1 MDVSLLIARIGLA
14 AIFVLAAVAKLAD
27 RRGMRATLVAFGLPP
42 ALAAPGAITLPVV
55 ELTIAVLLLPTLTA
69 RWGAL
74 AAAATLVV
82 FSAAIARSLARGEQP
97 DCSCFG
103 QLHSAPVGPAALFR
117 NLALAGV
124 AVAVAAAGPGR
135 SLSIALAGVD
145 GLAAVAVAALVAIL
159 AVQSWFG
166 YHLFRQNGRLL
177 ERIRAL
183 EKRRGEPQHG
193 REHPGLPEST
203 QAPEFELPDIAGRRR
218 SLEQLLAGG
227 VPVAL
232 AFLDPDCGA
241 CTPLLPRLAQ
251 LRSER
256 AGELELAIVTRG
268 GQAETRARINGYE
281 FDTVLL
287 QDEHEVA
294 DAFRIQRVPSAVLV
308 APDGRFASPV
318 AVGPSAIEELLG
330 GHPTLQMHMSG
341 AAD

>member
-1 MDVSLLIARIGLA
+1 MDVTFLITRILLA
-14 AIFVLAAVAKLAD
+14 AFLALAAVAKLAD
-27 RRGMRATLVAFGLPP
+27 RRGTQATLVEFGLP
-42 ALAAPGAITLPVV
+42 AVFAAPGAIALPVV
-55 ELTIAVLLLPTLTA
+55 ELSIAVLLLPTLTA
-69 RWGAL
+69 QWGAL
-74 AAAATLVV
+74 AAAATLIV
-82 FSAAIARSLARGEQP
+82 FSAAIVRSLARGEQP
-97 DCSCFG
+97 DCNCFG
-103 QLHSAPVGPAALFR
+103 QLHPVPVGPPALLR

-124 AVAVAAAGPGR
+124 AVAVAAAGPGQ
-135 SLSIALAGVD
+135 SLSTALAGVNP
-145 GLAAVAVAALVAIL
+145 LAAVAVVTLVAIL
-159 AVQSWFG
+159 ASQSWFG

-183 EKRRGEPQHG
+183 EDRREEQQG
-193 REHPGLPEST
+193 RQHPGLPEST

-227 VPVAL
+227 LPVAL

-256 AGELELAIVTRG
+256 AGELELAILTRG
-268 GQAETRARINGYE
+268 GRDETRARINGYE

-287 QDEHEVA
+287 QVEHEVA
-294 DAFRIQRVPSAVLV
+294 DAFHIHRVPSAVLV
-308 APDGRFASPV
+308 GADGRIASPV

-330 GHPTLQMHMSG
+330 GHRALEVHMSG